1 MSESQIRSLVNVSAH
16 WDFSENEGLNGSPI
30 NGAERGSQQAG
41 KAAQQTGALTR
52 PPGAQLGLSGGPDGK
67 KVLNAVALNWAPTYI
82 LLWLAESIS
91 KADTAAFWANPNFF
105 PTDSWN
111 FLIPEWE

>member
-1 MSESQIRSLVNVSAH
+1 MGQRGAPSQQGRQPNR
-16 WDFSENEGLNGSPI
+16 
-30 NGAERGSQQAG
+30 RGS
-41 KAAQQTGALTR
+41 LTR
-52 PPGAQLGLSGGPDGK
+52 SPGAQLGLSGGPDGK

-82 LLWLAESIS
+82 LLWLAESIP

-105 PTDSWN
+105 PMDSWN